1 MKMDFFTS
9 PTKRLWA
16 RLTGCDTAGLSTSS
30 SDSSLICKYDQENDC
45 LLARFGVPQEADNI
59 VVEPGVA
66 VRISRTTFQP
76 IAIEVTDCAAKF
88 RKDPSAITTPFARA
102 LLAQYGA
109 RALQQLAA
117 ARGRRTTLESALRT
131 R

>member
-1 MKMDFFTS
+1 MAGLGTS
-9 PTKRLWA
+9 P
-16 RLTGCDTAGLSTSS
+16 
-30 SDSSLICKYDQENDC
+30 SDSSRICQYDQENDY
-45 LLARFGVPQEADNI
+45 LLARFGAPQEADNI

-66 VRISRTTFQP
+66 VRTSRTTHQP
-76 IAIEVTDCAAKF
+76 IAIEVADCAAKF
-88 RKDPSAITTPFARA
+88 RKDPSAITTAFARA

-117 ARGRRTTLESALRT
+117 AQGRRTTLESALRT